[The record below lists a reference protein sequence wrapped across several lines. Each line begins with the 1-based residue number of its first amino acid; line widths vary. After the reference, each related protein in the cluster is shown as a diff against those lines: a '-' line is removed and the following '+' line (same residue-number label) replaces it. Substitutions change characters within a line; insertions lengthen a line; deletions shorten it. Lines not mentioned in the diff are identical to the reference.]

1 MRRQGEVSPLAE
13 TWLILHPQQ
22 EKSSPVGSSTKFQF
36 SYQSVIP
43 PLNNSFHVNPT
54 KKSFLA
60 VIIATVQS
68 LFNFIYTLYTLIS
81 ILVDSQY
88 LQNVGF
94 NFEKGLYGQNLL
106 PIRFLPLYKK
116 SSPAAKFPNV
126 HLPLLPPPTT
136 KGISLYPLTLFG
148 KPCQMWNDHLF
159 RQRNKATKRAMWV
172 DFDREGGLEK
182 IRKKAS
188 RQ

>member
-1 MRRQGEVSPLAE
+1 MNLRRQGEVAPLAE
-13 TWLILHPQQ
+13 TWLILHPQE

-60 VIIATVQS
+60 VIIATVQF
-68 LFNFIYTLYTLIS
+68 LFNFIYTRYTLIS

-88 LQNVGF
+88 LQNVVF

-106 PIRFLPLYKK
+106 PIRFLPPD
-116 SSPAAKFPNV
+116 SRFPIRFRSKISQR
-126 HLPLLPPPTT
+126 PPPPPPRP
-136 KGISLYPLTLFG
+136 PLPRGFPST
-148 KPCQMWNDHLF
+148 P
-159 RQRNKATKRAMWV
+159 
-172 DFDREGGLEK
+172 
-182 IRKKAS
+182 
-188 RQ
+188 